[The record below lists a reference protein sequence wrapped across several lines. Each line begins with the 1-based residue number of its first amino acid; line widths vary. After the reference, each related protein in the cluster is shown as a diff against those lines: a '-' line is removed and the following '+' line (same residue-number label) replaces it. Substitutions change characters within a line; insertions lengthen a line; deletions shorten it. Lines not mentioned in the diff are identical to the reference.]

1 MSKNNQEE
9 QKLPGNI
16 SLPSKKEDLDALVAL
31 DKGTYKYSIEDYFQK
46 PNKSDFQFAPNGLF
60 LSFKERD
67 DNGKN
72 HIYVQNTESNE
83 ITKVLEEKEDI
94 IRAYAWANN
103 NRLIYIKDK
112 GGNENFHLFAVDLNG
127 ENEKELTPYDN
138 VRVNIASLLK
148 DQTDY
153 LIILMNKDNPQVF
166 EPYKININT
175 GDIEK
180 LYENTD
186 LENPIAGYDFDK
198 DGNLKSFT
206 KQQNGI
212 EYVIYYKVAG
222 ESEFKEIITTS
233 WKDTFGI
240 IAFDY
245 LSGNEN
251 LAYVVSNMES
261 NTNEIIL
268 FDFKENKEVKKIY
281 SNDTFDVS
289 SLGQSRKRNYEVDY
303 YAFNGEKQ
311 HIVPVSDYFKKLHS
325 KIKAQFE
332 DKNVIIASK
341 TENEDKY
348 LLYVTSDKLVGIY
361 YLYDF
366 EKDTFKEL
374 MNLMPQLQEE
384 DMAEMRPI
392 QFTTRDGL
400 NMYAYLTIPKE
411 ASNEN
416 KVPLIVNPHGGPY
429 GVRDAWRFNPETQ
442 LFASRGFATLQIN
455 YRGSGGYG
463 KEFFL
468 AGSKQ
473 IGRNMLNDLEDGV
486 AYAKSLGFIQEDK
499 IAIYGASYGGLAT
512 LGSLVK
518 TPDLYTCGVDYVG
531 VSNLFSFVN
540 TIPPYWEPYKK
551 QIAEQWYDKD
561 NPEEEKIMRAVSP
574 ALNAEKITKPLFVIQ
589 GANDPRVNIDESD
602 QIVETLRSRDV
613 DVPYMV
619 KYNEGHGFG
628 HEKNTIELYKCMMGF
643 FAKNLND

>member
-1 MSKNNQEE
+1 MTTKNE
-9 QKLPGNI
+9 QKLPGNN
-16 SLPSKKEDLDALVAL
+16 SLPSQKDTLDALILL
-31 DKGTYKYSIEDYFQK
+31 DSGNYKYSVEDYFQK
-46 PNKSDFQFAPNGLF
+46 PDKFDFQFSPNGLF
-60 LSFKERD
+60 LSYKERD
-67 DNGKN
+67 QNGKT
-72 HIYVQNTESNE
+72 HIFIQHTESNE
-83 ITKVLEEKEDI
+83 IVKVLEEKEDV
-94 IRAYAWANN
+94 IRAYSWANN

-112 GGNENFHLFAVDLNG
+112 GGNENFHLFAVDLDG
-127 ENEKELTPYDN
+127 KNEKELTPYDN
-138 VRVNIASLLK
+138 VRVSIASLLK
-148 DQTDY
+148 DQEDY

-166 EPYKININT
+166 EPYKVNIIN
-175 GDIEK
+175 GGLEK

-186 LENPIAGYDFDK
+186 LVNPIAGYTFDK
-198 DGNLKSFT
+198 DGNLKSFA

-212 EYVIYYKVAG
+212 EYVLYYKVAG

-240 IAFDY
+240 LAFDY
-245 LSGNEN
+245 ASGNAN
-251 LAYVVSNMES
+251 YAYVVSNMTS
-261 NTNEIIL
+261 NTDEILL
-268 FDFKENKEVKKIY
+268 FDFKENKTVQKIY

-289 SLGQSRKRNYEVDY
+289 SLGQSRKRDYEVDY
-303 YAFNGEKQ
+303 YSFNGEKQ
-311 HIVPVSDYFKKLHS
+311 HVIPVSDYFKKLHA
-325 KIKAQFE
+325 KIQTRFE
-332 DKNVIIASK
+332 GKNVIITSK

-348 LLYVTSDKLVGIY
+348 LLYVTSDKLVGVY
-361 YLYDF
+361 YLYDYA
-366 EKDTFKEL
+366 KDTFKEL
-374 MNLMPQLQEE
+374 MNLMPQLQEA

-400 NMYAYLTIPKE
+400 NMYAYISVPKE
-411 ASNEN
+411 ASLEN
-416 KVPLIVNPHGGPY
+416 KVALIVNPHGGPY

-442 LFASRGFATLQIN
+442 LFASRGFATIQIN

-463 KEFFL
+463 KGFFL

-518 TPDLYTCGVDYVG
+518 TPNLYICGVDYVG

-561 NPEEEKIMRAVSP
+561 NPAEEKIMREVSP
-574 ALNAEKITKPLFVIQ
+574 ALNAEKISKPLFVIQ

-602 QIVETLRSRDV
+602 QIVQTLRERGV

-619 KYNEGHGFG
+619 KYNEGHGFA

-643 FAKNLND
+643 FAKNLKE

>member
-1 MSKNNQEE
+1 MSENIKEE

-16 SLPSKKEDLDALVAL
+16 SLPSQEDALNNLAL
-31 DKGTYKYSIEDYFQK
+31 QDKGDYKYSIEDYFQK
-46 PNKSDFQFAPNGLF
+46 PNKSDFQFSPNGMY

-67 DNGKN
+67 EKGKN
-72 HIYVQNTESNE
+72 HVYIQNTKTDKT
-83 ITKVLEEKEDI
+83 IKALEEKEDI
-94 IRAYAWANN
+94 IRGYAWANN

-112 GGNENFHLFAVDLNG
+112 GGNENFHLFAVDLDG
-127 ENEKELTPYDN
+127 QNEKELTPYDN

-148 DQTDY
+148 DQEDY

-166 EPYKININT
+166 EPYKININN
-175 GDIEK
+175 GGIEK

-186 LENPIAGYDFDK
+186 IENPIAGYTFDK
-198 DGNLKSFT
+198 DGTLRSFA
-206 KQQNGI
+206 KQQNGV
-212 EYVIYYKVAG
+212 EYVLYYKVTG
-222 ESEFKEIITTS
+222 EDEFKEIITTS
-233 WKDTFGI
+233 WKDTFSI

-245 LSGNEN
+245 ISEN
-251 LAYVVSNMES
+251 PDYAYVVSNMES
-261 NTNEIIL
+261 NTDEILL
-268 FDFKENKEVKKIY
+268 FDFKTNKTVKKIY
-281 SNDTFDVS
+281 ANETFDVS

-311 HIVPVSDYFKKLHS
+311 HVIPVSDYFKDLHN
-325 KIKAQFE
+325 KIKTQFG
-332 DKNVIIASK
+332 DNNAIITSK

-348 LLYVTSDKLVGIY
+348 LIYVTSDKLVGIY
-361 YLYDF
+361 YLYDYT
-366 EKDTFKEL
+366 KDSFKEL
-374 MNLMPQLQEE
+374 MNLMPQLAAN

-400 NMYAYLTIPKE
+400 NMYAYLTIPNK
-411 ASNEN
+411 ASKDN

-442 LFASRGFATLQIN
+442 LFASRGFATIQIN

-473 IGRNMLNDLEDGV
+473 IGRKMLNDLEDGV

-499 IAIYGASYGGLAT
+499 IAVYGASYGGLAT

-540 TIPPYWEPYKK
+540 TIPAYWVPYKK
-551 QIAEQWYDKD
+551 QIADQWYDQD
-561 NPEEEKIMRAVSP
+561 IPEEKLIMTAVSP
-574 ALNAEKITKPLFVIQ
+574 ALNAEKITKPLFVVQ

-602 QIVETLRSRDV
+602 QIVTTLRARGV

-619 KYNEGHGFG
+619 KYNEGHGFA
-628 HEKNTIELYKCMMGF
+628 HEKNTIDLYKCMMGF
-643 FAKNLND
+643 FDENLKD